1 MYGLCPACGS
11 ELDDE
16 GNCWVCGYMAHFGS
30 PDDYDYDDFND
41 EYLPQELFYQVII
54 MLICPICG
62 YPLDSDGRCWN
73 CGYWMRTHPLDPFAP
88 GSVYNGGSSDD

>member
-1 MYGLCPACGS
+1 
-11 ELDDE
+11 
-16 GNCWVCGYMAHFGS
+16 
-30 PDDYDYDDFND
+30 
-41 EYLPQELFYQVII
+41 
-54 MLICPICG
+54 MLVCPICG

>member
-16 GNCWVCGYMAHFGS
+16 GNCWVCGYMAHFGR
-30 PDDYDYDDFND
+30 
-41 EYLPQELFYQVII
+41 II

-88 GSVYNGGSSDD
+88 GSVYNGGNSDD

>member
-30 PDDYDYDDFND
+30 PDDYDY
-41 EYLPQELFYQVII
+41 YLGDYYAYL
-54 MLICPICG
+54 
-62 YPLDSDGRCWN
+62 SDLRLSIG
-73 CGYWMRTHPLDPFAP
+73 
-88 GSVYNGGSSDD
+88 

>member
-41 EYLPQELFYQVII
+41 ELCLFV
-54 MLICPICG
+54 
-62 YPLDSDGRCWN
+62 RFVV
-73 CGYWMRTHPLDPFAP
+73 THWIVTVVAGTVDI
-88 GSVYNGGSSDD
+88 G

>member
-41 EYLPQELFYQVII
+41 EYLPWSLLELWI
-54 MLICPICG
+54 
-62 YPLDSDGRCWN
+62 LDENSSV
-73 CGYWMRTHPLDPFAP
+73 
-88 GSVYNGGSSDD
+88 GSFCTRFCL

>member
-41 EYLPQELFYQVII
+41 EYLPQGSFIQVI
-54 MLICPICG
+54 LC
-62 YPLDSDGRCWN
+62 LFVR
-73 CGYWMRTHPLDPFAP
+73 FAVIHWIVMVVA
-88 GSVYNGGSSDD
+88 GTVDIG

>member
-1 MYGLCPACGS
+1 MVYVLLA
-11 ELDDE
+11 EVNQTTKE
-16 GNCWVCGYMAHFGS
+16 TVGYVDIWLILEVLMIMTMMILMMNTCLEEAHF
-30 PDDYDYDDFND
+30 
-41 EYLPQELFYQVII
+41 QVII

-88 GSVYNGGSSDD
+88 GSVYNGGNSDD

>member
-41 EYLPQELFYQVII
+41 I
-54 MLICPICG
+54 
-62 YPLDSDGRCWN
+62 
-73 CGYWMRTHPLDPFAP
+73 
-88 GSVYNGGSSDD
+88 